1 MLKGER
7 CTSPKCPLEKGD
19 HPSRRRQGSARR
31 RRISERGWELKEK
44 QKARISYG
52 LMERQFKNLF
62 TRAKEMP
69 GTPGDNLLLLLERRL
84 DNITYRL
91 GFAISRREARQMVSH
106 GHIFVNGRKL
116 RFSSY
121 MINEGDTISFQG
133 DRELKIKEMESRFI
147 PSWLSLDR
155 ENLTGKMV
163 RYPEISEVGAT
174 FDTRLIVEYY
184 SK

>member
-7 CTSPKCPLEKGD
+7 CAGPKCPLEKRRS
-19 HPSRRRQGSARR
+19 PLRRQSRGRR

-62 TRAKEMP
+62 ARAKEMP
-69 GTPGDNLLLLLERRL
+69 GITGDNLLLLLERRL
-84 DNITYRL
+84 DNVTYRL
-91 GFAISRREARQMVSH
+91 GFATSRREARQMVVH
-106 GHIFVNGRKL
+106 GHIAVKGRKL
-116 RFSSY
+116 PFPSY
-121 MINEGDTISFQG
+121 IVNEGDTISFQG
-133 DRELKIKEMESRFI
+133 DKELKVKEIEGRFV
-147 PSWLSLDR
+147 PPWLSLDS
-155 ENLTGKMV
+155 ENLVGGMV
-163 RYPEISEVGAT
+163 RYPEVSEVGAT